1 MTLLEDLL
9 ALTANGGAFSGFG
22 MCRIVGLFAAL
33 SRYDNMRL
41 HASGQRTNKTQQRF
55 LAEPFLQHHD
65 LSLPQYEC
73 LVRLCDQG
81 PELHGLSDAVENS
94 LPLAAPPA
102 PAAMAC
108 KYFACDFGPKC
119 CGVSMRVGKFPCV
132 AHTVGRSFRA
142 VHVKKTCMGACGR
155 VYYLNKKTSS
165 EQLGV
170 HDVRTHTFH
179 PWSDGEPEWIA
190 SKSGKTICSVALL
203 MSFAIAQ
210 CTMRW
215 VLQQC
220 VFGPSTSH
228 SRSDRL
234 TQTCANLLSD
244 LDSRSTHN

>member
-1 MTLLEDLL
+1 MVERFLGSGCAASLVCLRPSLGMITCDCMRPGS
-9 ALTANGGAFSGFG
+9 AQTRRSSGF
-22 MCRIVGLFAAL
+22 
-33 SRYDNMRL
+33 SRSRFSNTTTCLYRSTS
-41 HASGQRTNKTQQRF
+41 ASFDCVTK
-55 LAEPFLQHHD
+55 
-65 LSLPQYEC
+65 
-73 LVRLCDQG
+73 
-81 PELHGLSDAVENS
+81 GLSFTACPT
-94 LPLAAPPA
+94 LWRTLCLAPPA

-203 MSFAIAQ
+203 MSFAIVQ

-220 VFGPSTSH
+220 AFGPSTSH